1 MTVLFAFQLTRGCR
15 EGGWSMP
22 RKPNYRF
29 ERAERERA
37 KAKKKAKHAE
47 EKAARKEI
55 SSNADDQSEKPISNH
70 IQDKSV

>member
-1 MTVLFAFQLTRGCR
+1 
-15 EGGWSMP
+15 MP

-47 EKAARKEI
+47 ERAARKEA
-55 SSNADDQSEKPISNH
+55 SSNADDQFEKPLSKH
-70 IQDKSV
+70 TKDKSV

>member
-1 MTVLFAFQLTRGCR
+1 
-15 EGGWSMP
+15 MP

-47 EKAARKEI
+47 EKAARKEA
-55 SSNADDQSEKPISNH
+55 SLDAADQPEKTISNH
-70 IQDKSV
+70 TQDKSV

>member
-1 MTVLFAFQLTRGCR
+1 
-15 EGGWSMP
+15 MP

-47 EKAARKEI
+47 EKAARKEV
-55 SSNADDQSEKPISNH
+55 SSITDDQSEKSVLNH
-70 IQDKSV
+70 TQDKSI

>member
-1 MTVLFAFQLTRGCR
+1 
-15 EGGWSMP
+15 MP

-47 EKAARKEI
+47 EKAARKEV
-55 SSNADDQSEKPISNH
+55 SSNATDQSEISNSNH
-70 IQDKSV
+70 TEDKSV

>member
-1 MTVLFAFQLTRGCR
+1 MTVLFAFQLTRSSQD
-15 EGGWSMP
+15 GGWSMP

-47 EKAARKEI
+47 EKAARKEVA
-55 SSNADDQSEKPISNH
+55 SDAANQSEISISNH
-70 IQDKSV
+70 TEDKSL